1 MRLYYFLKQILIASA
16 KCLGDDRDAHRLVI
30 SVDLA
35 RRCAASTRATT
46 SLMVTPK
53 SIRLR
58 RKLLDE
64 NDRKRAD
71 RAKEAE
77 TV

>member
-1 MRLYYFLKQILIASA
+1 MGPCASLA
-16 KCLGDDRDAHRLVI
+16 FGTGVVI
-30 SVDLA
+30 SADALSHA
-35 RRCAASTRATT
+35 RLPHGRFAYGGADYDK
-46 SLMVTPK
+46 LF
-53 SIRLR
+53 
-58 RKLLDE
+58 LLDE

>member
-16 KCLGDDRDAHRLVI
+16 NCLGDDCDAHRLVSI
-30 SVDLA
+30 DFA
-35 RRCAASTRATT
+35 RRCVASTRAGSSIATT
-46 SLMVTPK
+46 AK

-58 RKLLDE
+58 KKLLDE
-64 NDRKRAD
+64 TDRKRAD

>member
-16 KCLGDDRDAHRLVI
+16 KCLGDGCDAHRLVI

-35 RRCAASTRATT
+35 RRCAGNARDELIT
-46 SLMVTPK
+46 MTPK

-58 RKLLDE
+58 KKLLDE

>member
-1 MRLYYFLKQILIASA
+1 MRLYYFLKQISIASA
-16 KCLGDDRDAHRLVI
+16 KCLGDDRDAHRPAV

-35 RRCAASTRATT
+35 RRCAHARDM
-46 SLMVTPK
+46 LIVLTPK

-58 RKLLDE
+58 KKLLDE